1 MQKWEYHVGRCV
13 PGQLDPDGHFRSE
26 TRVGADWFLYMG
38 REHGWL
44 PIKDALNHLGGEG
57 WELVGIQELS
67 VSENAVASRYV
78 FKRPKP

>member
-1 MQKWEYHVGRCV
+1 
-13 PGQLDPDGHFRSE
+13 
-26 TRVGADWFLYMG
+26 MG
-38 REHGWL
+38 REYGWL